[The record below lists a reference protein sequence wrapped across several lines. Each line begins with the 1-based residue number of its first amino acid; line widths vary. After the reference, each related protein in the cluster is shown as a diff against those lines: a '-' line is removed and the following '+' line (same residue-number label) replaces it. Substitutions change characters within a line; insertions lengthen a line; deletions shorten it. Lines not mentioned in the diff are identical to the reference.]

1 MATVIDAL
9 VMTLGL
15 DDREYVKGQKRADES
30 LAKFKKKADAVGK
43 DIALGGKKMAEGFSL
58 VKNELLGLLA
68 VFGASMGIKEFI
80 TSNVKGQAELGRLSK
95 NLNISARDLESWG
108 LIAKEMGGQASDA
121 FGALQSVAGGLAE
134 ASIRGHSAFTDMAR
148 ANGVALTDARGQ
160 VLSYD
165 EALVSISKRMQE
177 LPRQQAMYL
186 ANQLGVGSMFNQ
198 LMLGPDELRKRLD
211 AARGLTRV
219 TEASTA
225 SAARLQR
232 QWADIQQRFKET
244 SEIAFAKLSPVLERL
259 AERFANWLD
268 SVDWD
273 KVARQIETL
282 AGKVNEIVKAF
293 GGWKTV
299 ALLLGGVLA
308 LKVLTPVT
316 SLITGLGRLIPLLA
330 STTAGLWG
338 LVAAG
343 SAVAGW
349 KIGSVINK
357 QIEGTKA
364 GDWIGRFAGHVMAAL
379 GNNEAWSAEQRDEW
393 ANLSMAQRQNMAR
406 MYNQMS
412 APEKAD
418 YDKRNPELAR
428 LIQTQMQNESR
439 RRAKTASTTNSQHS
453 QAYST
458 NAELFEHLET
468 MGKLPKGLLQ
478 RMFMQESGG
487 GKNLVSPAGAKGP
500 FQFMDATAAEA
511 GLKGDDVYDLD
522 KSAAAAAGYLVR
534 LHNQFGSWEKAVAAY
549 NAGPGNVRKYGGTP
563 PFAETQNYVQQV
575 LGGTGPAQRLGGNA
589 VAGTTSTST
598 AETHI
603 GKIEVHTAA
612 TDANGIVRDMRRAIA
627 DNALI
632 ASADTGLN

>member
-30 LAKFKKKADAVGK
+30 LGKFKQKADAVGK

-68 VFGASMGIKEFI
+68 VFGASVGIKEFI
-80 TSNVKGQAELGRLSK
+80 SSNVKGQAELGRLSK

-121 FGALQSVAGGLAE
+121 FGTLQSVAGGLAE

-148 ANGVALTDARGQ
+148 ANGVALTDAKGQ
-160 VLSYD
+160 VLSYED
-165 EALVSISKRMQE
+165 ALVSISKRLSE
-177 LPRQQAMYL
+177 LPRQQARYL
-186 ANQLGVGSMFNQ
+186 ADQLGVGSMFNQ

-299 ALLLGGVLA
+299 ALVLGGVLA

-330 STTAGLWG
+330 TTTSGLWA
-338 LVAAG
+338 LAAAG
-343 SAVAGW
+343 AAVAGA
-349 KIGSVINK
+349 KIGSSIYHNTMEGNASGRGAGSLVANVLAAFGNK
-357 QIEGTKA
+357 NAMHATANAYWDGLSDAEKK
-364 GDWIGRFAGHVMAAL
+364 RAAD
-379 GNNEAWSAEQRDEW
+379 AY
-393 ANLSMAQRQNMAR
+393 RQ
-406 MYNQMS
+406 YS
-412 APEKAD
+412 PEEKAKFD
-418 YDKRNPELAR
+418 AENPFAASIHAYLTG
-428 LIQTQMQNESR
+428 QP
-439 RRAKTASTTNSQHS
+439 RAAATVNSQHS
-453 QAYST
+453 QAYAT
-458 NAELFEHLET
+458 NAELFNHLET
-468 MGKLPKGLLQ
+468 MGGLPKGILQ

-487 GKNLVSPAGAKGP
+487 GKNLLSKAGAKGP

-511 GLKGDDVYDLD
+511 GLQGDDVYDLD

-549 NAGPGNVRKYGGTP
+549 NAGPGNVRKYGGMP
-563 PFAETQNYVQQV
+563 PFAETQNYVKQV
-575 LGGTGPAQRLGGNA
+575 LGGSGPAQRLGGNM

>member
-30 LAKFKKKADAVGK
+30 LTKFKQKADAVGK
-43 DIALGGKKMAEGFSL
+43 DVALGGKKMAEGFSL

-68 VFGASMGIKEFI
+68 LFGASMGIKSFI
-80 TSNVKGQAELGRLSK
+80 ADSVKGQAELGRLAK
-95 NLNISARDLESWG
+95 NLDMSGVRLRAWG
-108 LIAKEMGGQASDA
+108 VIAKGVGGDAKDA
-121 FGALQSVAGGLAE
+121 FSALQSVAGGLAE

-148 ANGVALTDARGQ
+148 ANGVALTDAKGN
-160 VLSYD
+160 VLSYED
-165 EALVSISKRMQE
+165 ALLSISKRMRE

-186 ANQLGVGSMFNQ
+186 ANQMGVGSMFNE
-198 LMLGPDELRKRLD
+198 LMLGPEELKRRREEAEKLS
-211 AARGLTRV
+211 GV
-219 TEASTA
+219 TQQSIERAQE
-225 SAARLQR
+225 LQHR
-232 QWADIQQRFKET
+232 WSLIQERFSVFGKT
-244 SEIAFAKLSPVLERL
+244 GGKIFAKLEPVLERL
-259 AERFANWLD
+259 ATRFANWLD
-268 SVDWD
+268 SIDWD
-273 KVARQIETL
+273 KIIDGIAAL

-316 SLITGLGRLIPLLA
+316 SLIIGLGRLIPLLA
-330 STTAGLWG
+330 TTTSGLWA
-338 LVAAG
+338 LAAAG
-343 SAVAGW
+343 AAVAGA
-349 KIGSVINK
+349 KIGSSIYHNTMEGNASGRGAGSLVANVLAAFGNK
-357 QIEGTKA
+357 NAMHATANAYWDGLSDAEKK
-364 GDWIGRFAGHVMAAL
+364 RAAD
-379 GNNEAWSAEQRDEW
+379 AY
-393 ANLSMAQRQNMAR
+393 RQ
-406 MYNQMS
+406 YS
-412 APEKAD
+412 PGEKAKFD
-418 YDKRNPELAR
+418 AENPFAASIHAYLTG
-428 LIQTQMQNESR
+428 QP
-439 RRAKTASTTNSQHS
+439 RAAAAVNSQHS
-453 QAYST
+453 QAYAT
-458 NAELFEHLET
+458 NAELFSHLET
-468 MGKLPKGLLQ
+468 MGGLPKGLLQ

-487 GKNLVSPAGAKGP
+487 GKNLLSSAGAKGP

-563 PFAETQNYVQQV
+563 PFAETQNYVKQV
-575 LGGTGPAQRLGGNA
+575 LGGSGPAQRLGGNM